1 MKRNAYGL
9 LMTATLL
16 NLGIAVNVAQA
27 AGESAEQPPNGARIY
42 HDYCSVCHG
51 DRGDARSRAR
61 DSFLPPPRDFTS
73 MQAAQELTRDRMI
86 FSVTYGRPNTAMAG
100 WGTQLKPQEIIAV
113 VDYMREA
120 FMKQPDTA
128 TAKAPSATAAEEDQ
142 MIRDGR
148 FDPTYMA
155 RPMPYGLVGEVA
167 WGKLFYESNCAVCHG
182 VTGDGN
188 GPRAYFILPRPRD
201 YRHPAARHK
210 LNRERLFKEIANG
223 SHGSEMPAWDKV
235 LTYQEI
241 AHVSEYIFNAF
252 IQPGVEAEA
261 GSAETEHPHADGE
274 EHAHPAH

>member
-1 MKRNAYGL
+1 MKRKTFGL
-9 LMTATLL
+9 LLTALL
-16 NLGIAVNVAQA
+16 LHMGGAARAAQT
-27 AGESAEQPPNGARIY
+27 AGEGTGQSPNGARIY

-61 DSFLPPPRDFTS
+61 DSFLPPPRDFTTPQS
-73 MQAAQELTRDRMI
+73 ARELSRNRMI

-100 WGTQLKPQEIIAV
+100 WGTQLKPQEVIAV

-120 FMKQPDTA
+120 FMRLPDSA
-128 TAKAPSATAAEEDQ
+128 SAESAAPAEEDK

-148 FDPTYMA
+148 FDPAYMA
-155 RPMPYGLVGEVA
+155 QPMPHGLVGEAA
-167 WGKLFYESNCAVCHG
+167 WGKLFYESSCAVCHG

-210 LNRERLFKEIANG
+210 LNRERLFNEIASG

-252 IQPGVEAEA
+252 IQPEVEAEA
-261 GSAETEHPHADGE
+261 GSAETDHPHADGE
-274 EHAHPAH
+274 EHAHPSH